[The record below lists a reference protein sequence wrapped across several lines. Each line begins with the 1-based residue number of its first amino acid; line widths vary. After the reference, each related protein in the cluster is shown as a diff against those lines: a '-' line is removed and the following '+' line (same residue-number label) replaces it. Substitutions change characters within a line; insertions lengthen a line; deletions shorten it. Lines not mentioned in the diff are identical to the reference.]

1 MGGERER
8 RRGFRFGFT
17 ELSILTAGEVILNSN
32 VTRTWYRTCFGKI
45 PPTVNLHINFVF

>member
-17 ELSILTAGEVILNSN
+17 ELSILTTAEVILTSN
-32 VTRTWYRTCFGKI
+32 VTCTWYRTCFGKI